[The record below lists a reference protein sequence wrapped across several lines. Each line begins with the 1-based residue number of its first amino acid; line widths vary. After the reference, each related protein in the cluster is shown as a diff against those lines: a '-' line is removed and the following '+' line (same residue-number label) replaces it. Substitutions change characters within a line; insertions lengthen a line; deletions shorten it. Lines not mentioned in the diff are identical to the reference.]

1 MNLEPLVGRFEKI
14 IVVSLMIMMAIVV
27 FFGTVELGYLIIVD
41 LFTPPMF
48 ILEVHEFL
56 EIFGAF
62 LLVLI
67 GVELLETISSYQED
81 RTIRVEIVVIVAII
95 AIARK
100 VITLDYKTLTSYTFF
115 DVGVMV
121 LALAISFFLLKRSRL
136 IGKSRTGE
144 VISRSENKDAQTTTN
159 E

>member
-41 LFTPPMF
+41 LLTPPMF

-121 LALAISFFLLKRSRL
+121 LSLAISFFLLKRSRL
-136 IGKSRTGE
+136 IGKSRTGD
-144 VISRSENKDAQTTTN
+144 VISRSENKDCHAVTN

>member
-41 LFTPPMF
+41 LLTPPMF

-136 IGKSRTGE
+136 IGKSRTGDA
-144 VISRSENKDAQTTTN
+144 ISRSENKDCHAVTN